1 MDESSVRTDAEDHAQ
16 ATVAGDFRR
25 AGSYLAKEAMGQA
38 GEIMKQMPE
47 GLKASEVTSVDPS
60 ANGFSV
66 QIRYD
71 GSEGDLLV
79 ESLWEERDGAARIV
93 NLRAL

>member
-1 MDESSVRTDAEDHAQ
+1 MDESSVRTDAEEHAR

-25 AGSYLAKEAMGQA
+25 AGSFLAKEAMGQA

-47 GLKASEVTSVDPS
+47 GLNGSEVTSVDPS
-60 ANGFSV
+60 AAGFSV

-71 GSEGDLLV
+71 GADGELLV
-79 ESLWEERDGAARIV
+79 ESMWEERDGAARIV